1 MSASK
6 SLLGKKKKT
15 VKPQSVETPPSTD
28 TLRSKLVD
36 LGVAEDAEIRDHSGE
51 SEKMSEVLLAFAS
64 PLLGQIR
71 TKKDFDAALDLAI
84 LSWNMTL
91 VSDDLR
97 QESFDKIIASYLPI
111 YQPKIRTMIEMMIER
126 KNTHFADNKRFIV
139 TYHVVGSGRSRRLS
153 VVSKPSPSATE
164 DQTTKNEE

>member
-15 VKPQSVETPPSTD
+15 VKPQSVESTPSTD
-28 TLRSKLVD
+28 TLRSKLAD
-36 LGVAEDAEIRDHSGE
+36 LGVAEDAEILDHSGE

-64 PLLGQIR
+64 PLLNQIR

-91 VSDDLR
+91 VSDTLR
-97 QESFDKIIASYLPI
+97 QASFDKIIASYLPI

-139 TYHVVGSGRSRRLS
+139 TYQVVGSGRSRRLS
-153 VVSKPSPSATE
+153 VVSKPSPATE
-164 DQTTKNEE
+164 EETMKNSG

>member
-6 SLLGKKKKT
+6 SLRGKKKKT
-15 VKPQSVETPPSTD
+15 VTPQPVEATPSAD
-28 TLRSKLVD
+28 TLRSKLAD
-36 LGVAEDAEIRDHSGE
+36 LGVPEDVEIRDHSGE

-71 TKKDFDAALDLAI
+71 TKKDFDVALDLAI

-91 VSDDLR
+91 ISDDLR
-97 QESFDKIIASYLPI
+97 QASFNKIIASYLPI

-126 KNTHFADNKRFIV
+126 KNTHFAENNRFIV
-139 TYHVVGSGRSRRLS
+139 TYHVVGSGRSRKLS
-153 VVSKPSPSATE
+153 VVSKLSLPA
-164 DQTTKNEE
+164 NEEERIENEE